1 MSSPYCVLLIERQTL
16 FAPFLKQLLTRDG
29 ARVVSSGPLPSARR
43 LLQLRP
49 DIVCVDVDTL
59 KQSAFSGL
67 RRLRRV
73 LPQSRIVAYTGQVD
87 PAWTALA
94 KSVGAD
100 VVLGPESDDNDV
112 VAATRLNRRPVL
124 RRVTGTHG
132 A

>member
-1 MSSPYCVLLIERQTL
+1 MISPYCVLLVERQSL
-16 FAPFLKQLLTRDG
+16 FLPYLRQLLERDG

-49 DIVCVDVDTL
+49 DVVCVDVDHL
-59 KQSAFSGL
+59 KQSAFSGIRNL
-67 RRLRRV
+67 RRA
-73 LPQSRIVAYTGQVD
+73 LPKTRIVAYTNQSD

-100 VVLGPESDDNDV
+100 IVLGPEADGDAV
-112 VAATRLNRRPVL
+112 VAATRLHRRAAL
-124 RRVTGTHG
+124 RQITGTHG

>member
-1 MSSPYCVLLIERQTL
+1 MISPYSVLLIERQSL
-16 FAPFLKQLLTRDG
+16 FLPYLKQLLARDG
-29 ARVVSSGPLPSARR
+29 ARVVSSGPLPNARR

-49 DIVCVDVDTL
+49 DVVCVDVDHL

-67 RRLRRV
+67 RTLRRA
-73 LPQSRIVAYTGQVD
+73 LPHARIVAYTQQSD

-100 VVLGPESDDNDV
+100 IVLGPDADANDV
-112 VAATRLNRRPVL
+112 ISATRVNRRAAL
-124 RRVTGTHG
+124 RQVTGTHG